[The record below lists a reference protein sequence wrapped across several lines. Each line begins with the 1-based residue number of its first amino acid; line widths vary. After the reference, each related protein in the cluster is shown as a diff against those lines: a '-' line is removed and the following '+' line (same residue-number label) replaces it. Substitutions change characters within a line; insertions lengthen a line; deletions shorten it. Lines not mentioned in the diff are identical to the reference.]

1 MRGIGAI
8 VVIGATLVALAS
20 PAAAQDPR
28 LEHLALNKADMRR
41 ASGAL
46 LRQSD
51 LSGVPP
57 GWRPLVTVP
66 DSDQLVCPW
75 QNYSR
80 YTLTG
85 HGEADFQPTKIGN
98 AGFFG
103 SRVDVLATT
112 RDAVGKF
119 EVDTHPGTAA
129 CEAEALRKAFG
140 GQLKTVSA
148 RQLASPNLGEHAVVY
163 QFVYEQAK
171 ASPRTI
177 YVTII
182 EFLRG
187 RGVAVL
193 NTTNFDA
200 PGNETTRVALAR
212 LIDGRLK

>member
-1 MRGIGAI
+1 MGGIRAI

-57 GWRPLVTVP
+57 GWRPLATVP

-85 HGEADFQPTKIGN
+85 RGEADFQPTKIGN

-119 EVDTHPGTAA
+119 DVDTHPGTVA

-140 GQLKTVSA
+140 AQLKTVSA
-148 RQLASPNLGEHAVVY
+148 RQLPSPNVGEHAVVY
-163 QFVYEQAK
+163 
-171 ASPRTI
+171 
-177 YVTII
+177 
-182 EFLRG
+182 
-187 RGVAVL
+187 
-193 NTTNFDA
+193 
-200 PGNETTRVALAR
+200 
-212 LIDGRLK
+212 

>member
-1 MRGIGAI
+1 
-8 VVIGATLVALAS
+8 
-20 PAAAQDPR
+20 
-28 LEHLALNKADMRR
+28 
-41 ASGAL
+41 
-46 LRQSD
+46 
-51 LSGVPP
+51 VPP
-57 GWRPLVTVP
+57 GWRPLATVP

-85 HGEADFQPTKIGN
+85 RGEADFQPTKIGN

-119 EVDTHPGTAA
+119 DVDTHPGTAA

-140 GQLKTVSA
+140 AQLKTVSA
-148 RQLASPNLGEHAVVY
+148 RQLPSPNLGEHAVVY